1 MPLLK
6 GNTRDIISLNIK
18 ELRKSGYPENQAT
31 AIALKTARKGTGK
44 TAVKK
49 VVSAKANQP
58 YGSK

>member
-6 GNTRDIISLNIK
+6 GNTPDIISLNVK
-18 ELRKSGYPENQAT
+18 ELKKSGYPENQAT

-49 VVSAKANQP
+49 VLAAKPNAA